1 MSRTSRQTNL
11 NAPLR
16 YKAQSLLESLLVIL
30 MYSLNIFPRSD
41 LRTKYMVVN
50 QVIPPPTSAEITET
64 ANISIIALER
74 EE

>member
-1 MSRTSRQTNL
+1 M
-11 NAPLR
+11 
-16 YKAQSLLESLLVIL
+16 IL